1 MPVTGIVAE
10 ITKRG
15 VMELM
20 FLLVDARIEGIG
32 W

>member
-1 MPVTGIVAE
+1 MPVMGIVAE

-15 VMELM
+15 VMGLM